1 MATSAPTSCAAALE
15 EEAVPP
21 DTSELVQNRFR
32 DGSKPEL
39 ASLQRS
45 QQLEKQLADVNRQL
59 VDQRTL
65 AQEAQEYIT
74 ELEATSIAETNRLET
89 EVRELTEYTEEFE
102 TVSMTEFDRMA
113 DENSQ
118 LRAQLAAAKA
128 GGGGA

>member
-1 MATSAPTSCAAALE
+1 M
-15 EEAVPP
+15 PP

-89 EVRELTEYTEEFE
+89 EVRELTGYTEEFE

>member
-1 MATSAPTSCAAALE
+1 M
-15 EEAVPP
+15 PP

-39 ASLQRS
+39 ASLQQRS

-65 AQEAQEYIT
+65 AATHKQSAEEAQEYIT